1 MDSRYEHAGMT
12 TKPGQGINRKNHPF
26 AFWTAPVIFRG
37 EANNGMSSD
46 RKIFLGVDIG
56 ATKTRALLVDNNGAV
71 LGFGIAGPGNHE
83 SVGWDGLAA
92 ALQAALDKA
101 CKDADA
107 RTADIL
113 AAGFGIGGLDWDAQE
128 PDTRRAIGKTGL
140 SCPMHLENDT
150 ILGLVAGAPEGWGI
164 AVVSGTGC
172 NCWGWN
178 RDRTRIG
185 RVTGGG
191 IMMGEGAGATELTA
205 EAVKAVSRAWIRRS
219 PATALSDVLLE
230 CTGARDLPDMFEGL
244 MEDRYRLEPCAAPR
258 IFDTAAKGDA
268 AAKGLIDWA
277 GTELGEMINA
287 VARQLEF
294 QGLEFDVVMI
304 GSMFDAGPV
313 LVDPMRR
320 KVQSEAPRARFIRL
334 ACPPVVG
341 AAILALER
349 GGITVDGSIRT
360 RLVRETIARM

>member
-1 MDSRYEHAGMT
+1 MNPQ
-12 TKPGQGINRKNHPF
+12 K
-26 AFWTAPVIFRG
+26 
-37 EANNGMSSD
+37 
-46 RKIFLGVDIG
+46 KILLGVDIG
-56 ATKTRALLVDNNGAV
+56 ATKTRALLVDENGAV

-83 SVGWDGLAA
+83 SVGWDGLTA

-101 CKDADA
+101 CKDAGV
-107 RTADIL
+107 RTSDIL

-140 SCPMHLENDT
+140 RCPMRLENDT

-178 RDRTRIG
+178 REHVRIG

-191 IMMGEGAGATELTA
+191 IGMGEGAGATEITA
-205 EAVKAVSRAWIRRS
+205 EAVKAVARAWTKRG
-219 PATALSDVLLE
+219 PATVLSEVLVE
-230 CTGARDLPDMFEGL
+230 CAGARDLPDLFEGL
-244 MEDRYRLEPCAAPR
+244 MEDRYRLDPCSAPQ
-258 IFDTAAKGDA
+258 IFETAAKGDA
-268 AAKGLIDWA
+268 VAQGLIDWA
-277 GTELGEMINA
+277 GTEIGEMINA

-294 QGLEFDVVMI
+294 QKLEFDVVMI

-313 LVDPMRR
+313 LTDPMCR
-320 KVQSEAPRARFIRL
+320 KVQTEAPRARFIRL

-341 AAILALER
+341 AAILALEQGALPVSER
-349 GGITVDGSIRT
+349 VKS
-360 RLVRETIARM
+360 RLARETIARI